1 MTRFEEGAVLVL
13 PQHGVCRVVGYEKSE
28 YQTYANARRIEYLA
42 IVRISDDSVFLLES
56 SRLEEI
62 GIRPPVAV
70 ADIPMVIEQL
80 RTPPRHISTLW
91 ARRWKAHAALLK
103 TGEVL
108 DIACVVRNMYHF
120 AQTSTL
126 STAEKLMYD
135 RSLTNLT
142 NELAHSMN
150 TSEEAAATL
159 IADALKAGLKVKR
172 KPKKA

>member
-1 MTRFEEGAVLVL
+1 MTRFEEGDVLVL
-13 PQHGVCRVVGYEKSE
+13 PQHGVCRVLGYEKSE

-42 IVRISDDSVFLLES
+42 LVRIFDDSVFLFETR
-56 SRLEEI
+56 RLEDI
-62 GIRPPVAV
+62 AIRPPVAV
-70 ADIPMVIEQL
+70 ADLPMVIEQL

-91 ARRWKAHAALLK
+91 SRRWKAHAALLK

-108 DIACVVRNMYHF
+108 DLACVVRNMYHF

-126 STAEKLMYD
+126 SAAEKIMYD

-142 NELAHSMN
+142 NELAHSTN
-150 TSEEAAATL
+150 TSEVATATL
-159 IADALKAGLKVKR
+159 ISDALKAGLKVKR